1 MLDQKY
7 AKILA
12 HGETFTVEFKRR
24 VDDRELVE
32 AVTCLANGDGG
43 LLFIGVDDDGRVVGA
58 DKRHGNVTDAGRVQA
73 MIRNQTE
80 PPLTAA
86 VHLVDTPD
94 GDIICVDV
102 PVGNTVIATSKG
114 TYVRRVIGADG
125 KPQCI
130 PMRPHEVLARAGSIG
145 ASDYSMVPLPG
156 ALEDE
161 DLDLREFERL
171 RSLDRIGGDGSLAIL
186 SNTEILRAL
195 QFLRSDGQLTVG
207 AVLVF
212 GTPGAIDRHAPAYE
226 VGFQEIENLEVRT
239 NRRWRAPLLQAF
251 EELVDWIDRRNPEE
265 EVEVG
270 LLRIGLP
277 RFTKTALRELI
288 ANAIVHRDFALL
300 GPTLIELDESALQIS
315 NPGGFPNGVTIDNLL
330 RTPPRARN
338 PGIAAVF
345 KRLGLV
351 ESTSRGV
358 NRAFE
363 SQLRAGRAAPD
374 YSRTTAAS
382 VVVRLRSGPSD
393 KELAAFISE
402 RRQSGEHLDVNDLLV
417 LHEVRTQG
425 RVSTARAATLSQ
437 VPEGEARALLNRLV
451 ESGVLEARGE
461 RKGRTYHMA
470 AGVYRALGQSAGYVR
485 TRGFDELQQTQM
497 IVKFVEQ
504 HGQITRSDAAEL
516 CQLDSGAAGYLLRK
530 MRDAGMLE
538 MVGQKRGAHYVLPA
552 GATET

>member
-1 MLDQKY
+1 MLDQQY
-7 AKILA
+7 AQILA
-12 HGETFTVEFKRR
+12 QGETLTVEFKSA
-24 VDDRELVE
+24 VDDRQLVE
-32 AVTCLANGDGG
+32 AVTCLANGEGG
-43 LLFIGVDDDGRVVGA
+43 LLFIGVDDSGQVVGA
-58 DKRHGNVTDAGRVQA
+58 TKRHGNITDVDRVQA

-80 PPLTAA
+80 PPLTTE
-86 VHLVDTPD
+86 VRLFDSPD
-94 GDIICVDV
+94 GDILYVEV
-102 PVGNTVIATSKG
+102 PIGTTVVATSKG

-145 ASDYSMVPLPG
+145 ASDYSMVPLPN
-156 ALEDE
+156 AIEDQ
-161 DLDLREFERL
+161 DLDPNEFDRL
-171 RSLDRIGGDGSLAIL
+171 RALDQIGGDGSLALL

-195 QFLRSDGQLTVG
+195 QFLRPDGQLTVG
-207 AVLVF
+207 AVLIF
-212 GTPGAIDRHAPAYE
+212 GTPSAIDRYAPAYE
-226 VGFQEIENLEVRT
+226 VGFQEIETLEVRT
-239 NRRWRAPLLQAF
+239 NKRWRAPLLQAF
-251 EELVDWIDRRNPEE
+251 EELVGWIDRHNPEE

-277 RFTKTALRELI
+277 RFTNTALRELI
-288 ANAIVHRDFALL
+288 ANAIVHRDFAQL

-345 KRLGLV
+345 KLLGLV

-374 YSRTTAAS
+374 YSRTSAAS

-425 RVSTARAATLSQ
+425 RITTARAAQLFQ
-437 VPEGEARALLNRLV
+437 VLEGEARGLLNRLV
-451 ESGVLEARGE
+451 EAGMLEARGE

-497 IVKFVEQ
+497 ILKFLEHQ
-504 HGQITRSDAAEL
+504 GRITRSDAAEL
-516 CQLDSGAAGYLLRK
+516 CQLDPVAAGYLLRK
-530 MRDAGMLE
+530 MRDEGVLE
-538 MVGQKRGAHYVLPA
+538 MVGQKRGAHYVIAAEP
-552 GATET
+552 TT